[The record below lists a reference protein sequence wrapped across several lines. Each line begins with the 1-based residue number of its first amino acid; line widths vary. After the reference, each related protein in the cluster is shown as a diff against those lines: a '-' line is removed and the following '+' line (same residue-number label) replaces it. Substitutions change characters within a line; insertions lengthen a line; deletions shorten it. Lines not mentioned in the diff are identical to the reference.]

1 MRLTRYEELVLTLL
15 RDTPGVA
22 VAKSRL
28 HHVLYGDTPP
38 KANTLQVFIMRL
50 RKKGYSIKSI
60 RNVGYAL
67 MAEPP
72 VPPITNEQLKQEGLI
87 S

>member
-1 MRLTRYEELVLTLL
+1 MRLTRYEELILTLMQ
-15 RDTPGVA
+15 DTPGVA
-22 VAKSRL
+22 VEKSRM
-28 HHVLYGDTPP
+28 HHVLYGDNIP

-50 RKKGYSIKSI
+50 RKKGYKIKSE

-72 VPPITNEQLKQEGLI
+72 VPPITNEQLKKEGLL
-87 S
+87 